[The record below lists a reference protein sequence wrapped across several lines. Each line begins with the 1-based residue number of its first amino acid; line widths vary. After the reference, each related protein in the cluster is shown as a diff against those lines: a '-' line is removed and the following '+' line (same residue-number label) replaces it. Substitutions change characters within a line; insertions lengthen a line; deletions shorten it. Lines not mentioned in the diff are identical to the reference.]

1 MQDSPAL
8 RGALRVVRALRERGF
23 RALFAGGCVRDTVM
37 GLQPRDYDIATD
49 AGPEEVVRLFPKTCE
64 VGAQFGVVRVRLDGR
79 DYEVARFRRDAAY
92 ADGRHPDRVIYAD
105 EREDALRRDFTL
117 NGMFYDPVEG
127 RLIDHVG
134 GRADIQRRVIRAIGD
149 PERRFAEDHLRLM
162 RAVRFAAR
170 YHYAVEDATL
180 AAVRRLNHEIV
191 TVSRERVRD
200 ELLKTLTEG
209 GAPLGVRMLI
219 DLGLMRHILPEVCA
233 LAGVPQ
239 PKAFHPEGDVLT
251 HTLIMLGLMRDPT
264 PTLAM
269 GVLLHDIGKPPTYE
283 VTDRIRFNNH
293 PKVGEKM
300 ARGVCARLRLS
311 SDETGQTA
319 ALVREHLQFMH
330 VRDMR
335 PSTLKRFLRQERFEE
350 HLELHRLDCLASH
363 GDLSNWAFCREAL
376 DRLGPEEIRPD
387 PLIDGHDLI
396 SLGYRP
402 GPPFKRVLR
411 AVEDAQLE
419 GRVRSREE
427 ALALAR
433 EEFKKIQPSAI
444 SYQQSAKPEEQ
455 GFG

>member
-1 MQDSPAL
+1 MQDTPAL
-8 RGALRVVRALRERGF
+8 RGALQVVRTLREHGF

-49 AGPEEVVRLFPKTCE
+49 AGPDEVVRLFPKTCE

-79 DYEVARFRRDAAY
+79 DYEVARFRKDAGY
-92 ADGRHPDRVIYAD
+92 ADGRRPDQVIYSD

-134 GRADIQRRVIRAIGD
+134 GQADVKRRIIRAIGD

-180 AAVRRLNHEIV
+180 AAVRRLSHEIV
-191 TVSRERVRD
+191 TVSRERIRD
-200 ELLKTLTEG
+200 ELLKILTEG

-219 DLGLMRHILPEVCA
+219 DLGLMRRILPEVCA
-233 LAGVPQ
+233 LVGVPQ
-239 PKAFHPEGDVLT
+239 PKAFHPEGDVLL
-251 HTLIMLGLMRDPT
+251 HTLILLGLMRDPT

-283 VTDRIRFNNH
+283 VADRIRFNNH

-300 ARGVCARLRLS
+300 ARGICARLRFS
-311 SDETGQTA
+311 SDQTEQIA
-319 ALVREHLQFMH
+319 ALVRDHLQFMN
-330 VRDMR
+330 VRAMR
-335 PSTLKRFLRQERFEE
+335 PSTLKRFLRQEHFEE

-363 GDLSNWAFCREAL
+363 GDLSNWAFCKEAL
-376 DRLGPEEIRPD
+376 ERIGPEEIRPA
-387 PLIDGHDLI
+387 PLINGDDLVA
-396 SLGYRP
+396 LGYRP
-402 GPPFKRVLR
+402 GPSFRRVLT

-419 GRVRSREE
+419 GRIGSREE

-433 EEFKKIQPSAI
+433 VEFEKMGLGQR
-444 SYQQSAKPEEQ
+444 QSK
-455 GFG
+455 